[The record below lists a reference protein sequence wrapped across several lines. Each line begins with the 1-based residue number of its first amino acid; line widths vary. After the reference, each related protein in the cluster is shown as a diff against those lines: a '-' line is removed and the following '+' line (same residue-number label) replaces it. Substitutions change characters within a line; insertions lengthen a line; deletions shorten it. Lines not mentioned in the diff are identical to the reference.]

1 MNSSSRSD
9 GFNVIVTVDESS
21 ERDSLGER
29 TKPMSSFDNYQE
41 RKRQISMFQCMRKC
55 CCITIVSAVIILF
68 ILVIYLFTGRN
79 ENDSTKNLLA
89 QLPFHHHHHKTMD
102 EQCNSTTYGCCEI
115 YDLCNL
121 HEGNNFTY
129 THERILPSVEVKHNK
144 DGTNC
149 PRMNNIIYEYNL
161 NYYSTGYSDDFNC
174 RNSTYGCC
182 SIDIS
187 CDVFVYVMIDI
198 SHNTNY
204 SNYMSSSPI
213 ERYINLAK
221 ENEIGT
227 NCPSFN
233 HVIMEYNNEF
243 YDPINDLGVLFV
255 LIVLLITLISCI
267 KKEG

>member
-9 GFNVIVTVDESS
+9 GFNVIVTVDDSS

-41 RKRQISMFQCMRKC
+41 RKRQISMFQYMRKC

-68 ILVIYLFTGRN
+68 ILTIYLFTGRN
-79 ENDSTKNLLA
+79 ENDSTKNLSA
-89 QLPFHHHHHKTMD
+89 RLPFHHHHKTID

-121 HEGNNFTY
+121 HEGDNFTY

-221 ENEIGT
+221 ENDMGT

-233 HVIMEYNNEF
+233 RVIMEYNNRF
-243 YDPINDLGVLFV
+243 YDPINDLGLLFV
-255 LIVLLITLISCI
+255 LIVLLVTLISCI